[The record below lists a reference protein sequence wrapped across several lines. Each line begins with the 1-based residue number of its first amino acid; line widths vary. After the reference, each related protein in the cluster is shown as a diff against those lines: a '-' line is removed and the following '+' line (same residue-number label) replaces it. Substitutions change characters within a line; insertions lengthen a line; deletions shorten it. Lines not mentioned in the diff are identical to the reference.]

1 MLVHNTIYKIIY
13 KFFKIILLFYHF
25 LCNLCLSHAAATLR
39 NAYSFQVISILF
51 LTKISLV
58 WCQRVA
64 RDLHAVNRE
73 KKSIINVF
81 LFRNN
86 VRFVQVFGCVF

>member
-1 MLVHNTIYKIIY
+1 MLVKNTIYKIILR
-13 KFFKIILLFYHF
+13 FLRLFNHF
-25 LCNLCLSHAAATLR
+25 LCNLCPSHVAATLH

-58 WCQRVA
+58 WCKTVA

-73 KKSIINVF
+73 KIYNK
-81 LFRNN
+81 
-86 VRFVQVFGCVF
+86 CVFV

>member
-13 KFFKIILLFYHF
+13 TFFKIILLFLPLF
-25 LCNLCLSHAAATLR
+25 MQFMSHVAATLR
-39 NAYSFQVISILF
+39 NAYSFQVISIPF

-73 KKSIINVF
+73 KKV
-81 LFRNN
+81 
-86 VRFVQVFGCVF
+86 

>member
-1 MLVHNTIYKIIY
+1 MLVQNIIY
-13 KFFKIILLFYHF
+13 EIIYEFFKIILLFYHF
-25 LCNLCLSHAAATLR
+25 LCNLCLSHVAATLH
-39 NAYSFQVISILF
+39 NAYSFQVISILC

-58 WCQRVA
+58 WCKTVA

-73 KKSIINVF
+73 KQVNVF

-86 VRFVQVFGCVF
+86 VGERRVS

>member
-1 MLVHNTIYKIIY
+1 MLLHNIIYKIIY
-13 KFFKIILLFYHF
+13 KFFKKNLLFYHF
-25 LCNLCLSHAAATLR
+25 LCNLCLCHVAATLR

-51 LTKISLV
+51 LTTISLV

-73 KKSIINVF
+73 KKV
-81 LFRNN
+81 
-86 VRFVQVFGCVF
+86 

>member
-1 MLVHNTIYKIIY
+1 MLVQNTIYKIIY
-13 KFFKIILLFYHF
+13 KFLKIILLFYHF
-25 LCNLCLSHAAATLR
+25 LCNLCLSHVAATLR
-39 NAYSFQVISILF
+39 NAYSFQVISIIF

-58 WCQRVA
+58 WCKTVA

-73 KKSIINVF
+73 KSIINVF

-86 VRFVQVFGCVF
+86 VRFVQIFG

>member
-1 MLVHNTIYKIIY
+1 MLVHNTIYKMIY

-25 LCNLCLSHAAATLR
+25 LYNLCLSHAAATLH

-51 LTKISLV
+51 LTKITLV

-64 RDLHAVNRE
+64 RDLQAVNRE
-73 KKSIINVF
+73 KKV
-81 LFRNN
+81 
-86 VRFVQVFGCVF
+86 

>member
-1 MLVHNTIYKIIY
+1 MLVQNTIYKIIY

-25 LCNLCLSHAAATLR
+25 LCILCLSHVAATLH

-51 LTKISLV
+51 LTKIYLV
-58 WCQRVA
+58 WCKTVA
-64 RDLHAVNRE
+64 RDLHVVNR
-73 KKSIINVF
+73 KKRIINVF

-86 VRFVQVFGCVF
+86 VRFVQVFG

>member
-1 MLVHNTIYKIIY
+1 MLVQNTIYKIIY
-13 KFFKIILLFYHF
+13 KFFQIILLFHHF
-25 LCNLCLSHAAATLR
+25 LCNLCLSNVAVTLR

-58 WCQRVA
+58 WCKTVA

-73 KKSIINVF
+73 KKYN
-81 LFRNN
+81 
-86 VRFVQVFGCVF
+86 